1 MARNPARR
9 VQTLDQE
16 TLPEA
21 DRAAPFPHPRETRHV
36 CGHADA
42 QSALAEALTSGRS
55 HHAWLITGPPGIGKA
70 TLCYAATRYW
80 LSAPEER
87 CADLSVPDD
96 SVAARQVAALSHPG
110 LLVVRRPYDTKTKR
124 FRTVITVDEMRR
136 VLGFVQHTSG
146 GDGRRAIII
155 DAVDDLNTS
164 AANAVLKS
172 LEEPPPQTLFFM
184 VCAQPGRVLPTIR
197 SRCRTLALAPL
208 GHDEVATAAQA
219 AIDAADP
226 PVEGDTTLTTE
237 RIASAKG
244 SPGRLLTMLAG
255 GGAALTDAVDAVFK
269 RLPDVDWVSI
279 NRLADDVARAD
290 QTARFDL
297 FSAVFLDRLADATRS
312 AACGEAAG
320 SWASDAGPAVLARL
334 AETWDTTAQS
344 KAVTDSL
351 NLDRRAFV
359 IDAVSRLQNAVRPH
373 QSA

>member
-1 MARNPARR
+1 
-9 VQTLDQE
+9 
-16 TLPEA
+16 
-21 DRAAPFPHPRETRHV
+21 
-36 CGHADA
+36 
-42 QSALAEALTSGRS
+42 
-55 HHAWLITGPPGIGKA
+55 IGKA
-70 TLCYAATRYW
+70 TLSYAATRCW
-80 LSAPEER
+80 LSAPDER
-87 CADLSVPDD
+87 GADLSVPDD
-96 SVAARQVAALSHPG
+96 SITARQVAALSHPG
-110 LLVVRRPYDTKTKR
+110 LLVVRRPYDMKTKR

-208 GHDEVATAAQA
+208 GDVDVAAAAQA
-219 AIDAADP
+219 AIAAADP
-226 PVEGDTTLTTE
+226 PVAGDTTLTAE
-237 RIASAKG
+237 RIAAAQG

-255 GGAALTDAVDAVFK
+255 GGAALTDAVDAMFK
-269 RLPDVDWVSI
+269 RLPDVDWVSV
-279 NRLADDVARAD
+279 NRLADDVARVD
-290 QTARFDL
+290 QTAQFDL
-297 FSAVFLDRLADATRS
+297 FSAVFLDRLANATRS
-312 AACGEAAG
+312 AACGEAAS
-320 SWASDAGPAVLARL
+320 SWAADAGPAVLARL

-344 KAVTDSL
+344 KAATDSL

>member
-1 MARNPARR
+1 MARNTARR

-87 CADLSVPDD
+87 CADLSVPDE

-208 GHDEVATAAQA
+208 GNDEVAKAAQA

-226 PVEGDTTLTTE
+226 PVEGDMTLTTE

-255 GGAALTDAVDAVFK
+255 VGAALTDAVDAVFK

-320 SWASDAGPAVLARL
+320 SWASDAGPAVLA
-334 AETWDTTAQS
+334 
-344 KAVTDSL
+344 
-351 NLDRRAFV
+351 
-359 IDAVSRLQNAVRPH
+359 
-373 QSA
+373 